1 LKLCL
6 LNGTEMMLLFVIG
19 ITKAWTLYLD
29 LLYLNEQM
37 FKFVINILFLYYFNY
52 FSTSVHYI
60 F

>member
-1 LKLCL
+1 
-6 LNGTEMMLLFVIG
+6 MMLLFVIG